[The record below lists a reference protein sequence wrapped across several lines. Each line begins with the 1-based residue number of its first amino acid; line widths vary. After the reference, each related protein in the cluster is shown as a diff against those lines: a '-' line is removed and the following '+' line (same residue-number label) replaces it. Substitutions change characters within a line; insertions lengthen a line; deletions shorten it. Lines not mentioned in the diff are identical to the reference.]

1 MAERNYWQR
10 IRKQRLSRRNLLQAS
25 GRAGLGAAGL
35 ALVGCGGD
43 DDDDQQQQQVASA
56 QSQQQQEQQAA
67 AQQDQQQQQA
77 QPQAEQAQQQAQ
89 PQQHQQEQQ
98 AAAAQAQQTGDGV
111 TRGGTLRIG
120 WDLALSGYRG
130 PYAQSQHGAFHT
142 PVWDTLI
149 RYPFDSL
156 EPEPRLAE
164 SWEFN
169 GDQTVLT
176 VNLRPGLEFHNARP
190 IDAESVKASFEAILL
205 DDTPNSQVKG
215 PLAKYVERIE
225 AVDKTTL
232 NFHLLW
238 PGTTIFD
245 VLNFGHVHDPDEIA
259 SLEGY
264 GTVAASGPF
273 KWDPGPHIVDQYA
286 RIERHENFYDPAY
299 LDAITYQTF
308 PDRDSMTL
316 ALAADEIDLSPSFP
330 AEQIDAFEQNPDYN
344 VVLGVAR
351 GLWVFGMVGTGRGGG
366 HAVFDD
372 PRVRRALYRCIDR
385 ERISIDVFNG
395 LEQPKHVLWPDYSPG
410 YAADFDRS
418 YFNVEEAKALMVD
431 AGYADGTPEIEL
443 STWRGALDNAIAQ
456 IIINDA
462 SQAGFNFKI
471 HLQDR
476 PAWLERFLAGDHES
490 YINTYGFHWLHPQT
504 LPVMNYQM
512 RIPNSCAYETP
523 EYQAMIDGFATA
535 NTEASRQTLLDE
547 FNDILDREP
556 WVAPIATASGIW
568 TAHKRLQNLDWAV
581 SGFTPSM
588 EKFWLDS

>member
-1 MAERNYWQR
+1 MSSRSPWDRVRQQQ
-10 IRKQRLSRRNLLQAS
+10 ISRRSLLQS
-25 GRAGLGAAGL
+25 GARAGVGAAGL
-35 ALVGCGGD
+35 ALVGCGSD
-43 DDDDQQQQQVASA
+43 D
-56 QSQQQQEQQAA
+56 EE
-67 AQQDQQQQQA
+67 QQQQA
-77 QPQAEQAQQQAQ
+77 QLAS
-89 PQQHQQEQQ
+89 
-98 AAAAQAQQTGDGV
+98 AAQTRQTDDEIK
-111 TRGGTLRIG
+111 RGGALRIG
-120 WDLALSGYRG
+120 WDLALSGLRG

-149 RYPFDSL
+149 RYPYDSL
-156 EPEPRLAE
+156 EPEARLAE

-190 IDAESVKASFEAILL
+190 IEAESVKASFEAILHP
-205 DDTPNSQVKG
+205 DTPNSQVKG

-232 NFHLLW
+232 NF
-238 PGTTIFD
+238 
-245 VLNFGHVHDPDEIA
+245 GHVLDPDEIA

-264 GTVAASGPF
+264 GRVAASGPF
-273 KWDPGPHIVDQYA
+273 KRDPDPHIVDQFA
-286 RIERHENFYDPAY
+286 RIVRHENFYDPAY

-308 PDRDSMTL
+308 PDRESMTL
-316 ALAADEIDLSPSFP
+316 ALAADEIDLSPAFP
-330 AEQIDAFEQNPDYN
+330 PEQFQSFEQNQDFNLVP
-344 VVLGVAR
+344 GVAR

-372 PRVRRALYRCIDR
+372 PRVRRAPYRCIDR
-385 ERISIDVFNG
+385 D
-395 LEQPKHVLWPDYSPG
+395 
-410 YAADFDRS
+410 

-431 AGYADGTPEIEL
+431 AGYADGTPEMEL

-462 SQAGFNFKI
+462 LQAGFNFKI

-476 PAWLERFLAGDHES
+476 PSWLERFLAGDHES
-490 YINTYGFHWLHPQT
+490 YINTYGFQWLHPQT

-512 RIPNSCAYETP
+512 RIPNSCAYDTP

-535 NTEASRQTLLDE
+535 TTESSRPALLND

-568 TAHKRLQNLDWAV
+568 AGHQRLQNLDWAV
-581 SGFTPSM
+581 SGYVPSM
-588 EKFWLDS
+588 EKFWLDN

>member
-1 MAERNYWQR
+1 MSSRSPWDRVRQQQ
-10 IRKQRLSRRNLLQAS
+10 ISRRSLLQS
-25 GRAGLGAAGL
+25 GARAGVGAAGL
-35 ALVGCGGD
+35 ALVGCGSD
-43 DDDDQQQQQVASA
+43 DDE
-56 QSQQQQEQQAA
+56 QQQQEQQAQPA
-67 AQQDQQQQQA
+67 EQTQQQQQQQQA
-77 QPQAEQAQQQAQ
+77 T
-89 PQQHQQEQQ
+89 
-98 AAAAQAQQTGDGV
+98 AAQARQTDDEIK
-111 TRGGTLRIG
+111 RGGALRIG
-120 WDLALSGYRG
+120 WDLALSGVRG

-149 RYPFDSL
+149 RYPYDSL
-156 EPEPRLAE
+156 EPEARLAE

-190 IDAESVKASFEAILL
+190 IEAESVKASFEAILHP
-205 DDTPNSQVKG
+205 DTPNSQVKE

-232 NFHLLW
+232 NF
-238 PGTTIFD
+238 
-245 VLNFGHVHDPDEIA
+245 GHVLDPDEIA

-273 KWDPGPHIVDQYA
+273 KWDPDPHIVDQFA
-286 RIERHENFYDPAY
+286 RIVRHENFYDPAY

-308 PDRDSMTL
+308 PDRESMTL
-316 ALAADEIDLSPSFP
+316 ALAADEIDLSPAFP
-330 AEQIDAFEQNPDYN
+330 PEQFQSFEQNQDFN
-344 VVLGVAR
+344 LVQGVAR
-351 GLWVFGMVGTGRGGG
+351 GLWVFDMVGTSRGGG
-366 HAVFDD
+366 HPVFDD

-385 ERISIDVFNG
+385 D
-395 LEQPKHVLWPDYSPG
+395 
-410 YAADFDRS
+410 

-431 AGYADGTPEIEL
+431 AGYADGTPEMEL

-462 SQAGFNFKI
+462 LQAGFNFKI

-476 PAWLERFLAGDHES
+476 PSWLERFLAGDHES
-490 YINTYGFHWLHPQT
+490 YINTYGFQWLHPQT

-512 RIPNSCAYETP
+512 RIPNSCAYDTP

-535 NTEASRQTLLDE
+535 TTESSRPALLND

-568 TAHKRLQNLDWAV
+568 AGHQRLQNLDWAV
-581 SGFTPSM
+581 SGYVPSM
-588 EKFWLDS
+588 EKFWLDN

>member
-1 MAERNYWQR
+1 MSDPAFWQR
-10 IRKQRLSRRNLLQAS
+10 VKRQQLSRRALLQS
-25 GRAGLGAAGL
+25 GARAGVGAAGL
-35 ALVGCGGD
+35 ALVGCGS
-43 DDDDQQQQQVASA
+43 DDDDQQQA
-56 QSQQQQEQQAA
+56 QSSAAA
-67 AQQDQQQQQA
+67 AQQAQEQQQDQPAQQTRQQQQQDQPQAEQQQQQQA
-77 QPQAEQAQQQAQ
+77 VAV
-89 PQQHQQEQQ
+89 
-98 AAAAQAQQTGDGV
+98 AQAQQASDAIK
-111 TRGGTLRIG
+111 RGGTLRIG

-156 EPEPRLAE
+156 EPEARLAE

-176 VNLRPGLEFHNARP
+176 VNLRPGLEFHNART
-190 IDAESVKASFEAILL
+190 IDAEAVRASFEAILHP
-205 DDTPNSQVKG
+205 DTPNSQVKG
-215 PLAKYVERIE
+215 PLSKYVERIE

-245 VLNFGHVHDPDEIA
+245 VLNFGHIHDPDEIE
-259 SLEGY
+259 SLQGY
-264 GTVAASGPF
+264 ETVAASGPF
-273 KWDPGPHIVDQYA
+273 KFDPDVHIVDQFA
-286 RIERHENFYDPAY
+286 RVVRHENFYDPAY

-316 ALAADEIDLSPSFP
+316 ALLADEIDLTPSFP
-330 AEQIDAFEQNPDYN
+330 PERYSEFVDNEDFN
-344 VVLGVAR
+344 VALGVAR
-351 GLWVFGMVGTGRGGG
+351 GLWVFGMVSTGRGGG
-366 HAVFDD
+366 HEVFDD
-372 PRVRRALYRCIDR
+372 PRVRRAMYRCIDR
-385 ERISIDVFNG
+385 ERIAQDVFNG
-395 LEQPKHVLWPDYSPG
+395 LEQPKHVLWPEYSPG
-410 YAADFDRS
+410 YSAEYDRS
-418 YFNVEEAKALMVD
+418 YFNVDEAKQLMVD
-431 AGYADGTPEIEL
+431 AGYGDGTPEIEL

-462 SQAGFNFKI
+462 QQAGFNFKI

-476 PAWLERFLAGDHES
+476 PAWLERFLAGDHQS

-512 RIPNSCAYETP
+512 RLPNSCAYETP
-523 EYQAMIDGFATA
+523 EYQAMIDGWATA
-535 NTEASRQTLLDE
+535 NTGQRRQELLDT

-556 WVAPIATASGIW
+556 WVAPIATASGVW
-568 TAHKRLQNLDWAV
+568 AGHRRLQNLDWAI

-588 EKFWLDS
+588 EKFWLDT